1 MSEHFKVVIAGAGPV
16 GLVLAYA
23 LSAAGIDFVCLDKRD
38 NLFED
43 AGASLALLPHTVRV
57 LGQFGIHD
65 ELMAI
70 GTKIRKQ
77 TTIVAG
83 TGEHWDSSDLSET
96 IEERYG
102 FHLAIYCRHSQPFTF
117 DIVMACLPW
126 PSTGPN

>member
-1 MSEHFKVVIAGAGPV
+1 MSKHFRVIIAGAGPV

-38 NLFED
+38 YLFED
-43 AGASLALLPHTVRV
+43 AGASLALLPHTIRV

-83 TGEHWDSSDLSET
+83 TSEHWDSSDLSKT
-96 IEERYG
+96 IEERYVS
-102 FHLAIYCRHSQPFTF
+102 HPTIHCRYLQPLTF
-117 DIVMACLPW
+117 NIVMACLPW
-126 PSTGPN
+126 PSIGPN